1 MTRIIL
7 ESDNKRDI
15 LIIKELADRLNIKC
29 KIQDL
34 VSAGKSSKNILKY
47 YKLIE
52 KGVDVSNYGNP
63 SLWQKTVRKD
73 RNNITPA

>member
-7 ESDNKRDI
+7 ESDNERDI

-29 KIQDL
+29 NIQDMI
-34 VSAGKSSKNILKY
+34 SSGKSGKNILKY
-47 YKLIE
+47 YKLID
-52 KGVDVSNYGNP
+52 KGVDVSNYGDP

-73 RNNITPA
+73 RNNITPS

>member
-29 KIQDL
+29 KIQDQ
-34 VSAGKSSKNILKY
+34 VSSGKSSKNIHKH
-47 YKLIE
+47 YKLID
-52 KGVDVSNYGNP
+52 KGVDVSNYGDP

-73 RNNITPA
+73 RNNITPS